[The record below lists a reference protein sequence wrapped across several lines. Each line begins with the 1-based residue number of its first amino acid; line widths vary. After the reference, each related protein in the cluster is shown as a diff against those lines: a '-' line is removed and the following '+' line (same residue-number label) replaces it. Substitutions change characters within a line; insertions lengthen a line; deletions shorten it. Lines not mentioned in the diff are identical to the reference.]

1 MDDAGI
7 ERQGVG
13 DAGIHHHLAELL
25 IHLAH
30 FLHHAV
36 LAFFQQR
43 GEDATPH
50 CHSVGTE
57 CHCLVGVVAG
67 VYTTVDKVG
76 KITVIKEE
84 IWKKSLAF
92 A

>member
-7 ERQGVG
+7 ERQGVSDTG
-13 DAGIHHHLAELL
+13 VHHHLAELL
-25 IHLAH
+25 IHLTH
-30 FLHHAV
+30 FFHHAV
-36 LAFFQQR
+36 LAIFQQR
-43 GEDATPH
+43 GEDTTTH
-50 CHSVGTE
+50 SHSVGAE
-57 CHCLVGVVAG
+57 CHCLVGIVAC